1 MKSIITL
8 LLLLMLY
15 SCSYIRLLGIKK
27 EENETKNQINQ
38 YLGKKKIL
46 YNYSFEL
53 NDTIAYMMKNKKHRE
68 LKNDST
74 KYSLIQ
80 LRIYDSKGCLYSLYT
95 QCLGDFKKK
104 KFNPHLPE
112 KNMYPFINSDLILK
126 DEFELTTVKENELLT
141 IIEKSKKVD
150 NTIIVYWNIW
160 TNSFSLRIL
169 KEVTKYI
176 RKNPNNQIILIN
188 TARNK

>member
-1 MKSIITL
+1 
-8 LLLLMLY
+8 MLY